1 MVEYMNWSDNMLKRI
16 LLSLLCLLVS
26 LCILGAASYI
36 VSYNKSSKI
45 ELSVVNKEII
55 KESQLTSLF
64 ESDTDSTLYLMI
76 YDYDNDDCI
85 YLDEVLLRNKSME
98 NSEVLFDEI
107 YKINY
112 KNTVKAYN
120 AQKIKN
126 LYQVETI
133 PSIVKVKKVDEKYE
147 ILDKFEWSSV
157 EKENLENLD
166 RFLKDNQFIK

>member
-1 MVEYMNWSDNMLKRI
+1 MLKRI
-16 LLSLLCLLVS
+16 LLSLLGLLIS
-26 LCILGAASYI
+26 LCVLGAASYI
-36 VSYNKSSKI
+36 VSYNKTSKI
-45 ELSVVNKEII
+45 VLSVVNKTVI
-55 KESQLTSLF
+55 KESQLANIF
-64 ESDTDSTLYLMI
+64 ENDEDSTIYLMI
-76 YDYDNDDCI
+76 YDPENDDCI

-98 NSEVLFDEI
+98 NNEVSFDEI

-133 PSIVKVKKVDEKYE
+133 PCIVKVKEVEEKYE
-147 ILDKFEWSSV
+147 ILDKFEWSTS

-166 RFLKDNQFIK
+166 RFLKENKFIN